1 MGELLT
7 TGKLSELACL
17 TLYLMYEKKQG
28 RGSPWA
34 PLIRELDR
42 TRGRGQ
48 QGARTP
54 LLWAP
59 GQAERLLAGSPVLGE
74 LRTRLKV
81 RLHPGCRLLTE
92 PGADWETWQH
102 VTSTDSGGKAT
113 KKCCTQIVHSLLP
126 LASSACLM
134 ITISKHKTGQAS
146 ARYETGTLAG
156 RCSCSA

>member
-17 TLYLMYEKKQG
+17 TLYLMYEKKRG
-28 RGSPWA
+28 RSSEWA

-48 QGARTP
+48 MGARSP

-74 LRTRLKV
+74 VRARLQVPLTPSSPHATR
-81 RLHPGCRLLTE
+81 R
-92 PGADWETWQH
+92 
-102 VTSTDSGGKAT
+102 
-113 KKCCTQIVHSLLP
+113 I
-126 LASSACLM
+126 LAPC
-134 ITISKHKTGQAS
+134 
-146 ARYETGTLAG
+146 EGT
-156 RCSCSA
+156 